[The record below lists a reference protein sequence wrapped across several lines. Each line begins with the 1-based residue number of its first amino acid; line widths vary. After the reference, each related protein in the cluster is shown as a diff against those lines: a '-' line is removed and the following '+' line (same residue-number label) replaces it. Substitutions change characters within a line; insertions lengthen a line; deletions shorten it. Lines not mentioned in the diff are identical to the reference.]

1 MLGNTLTFTVNGSA
15 VTLTRIRDDNYSS
28 EYRLRTTTDEYR
40 AFVRNSNYAD
50 KKRPGRSVDR
60 HQIEF
65 TREVFPVAPAT
76 VSFIR
81 KSYLTLENDK
91 GDSVTEPV
99 FMASALCNAAT
110 ASTNALLT
118 SVINNEA

>member
-28 EYRLRTTTDEYR
+28 EYRYRTATDEYR
-40 AFVRNSNYAD
+40 AFIRNTTYAD

-65 TREVFPVAPAT
+65 TREVFAVPPAT

-81 KSYLTLENDK
+81 KSYLTLENDR

-99 FMASALCNAAT
+99 FMASALCSTVT
-110 ASTNALLT
+110 ASSNALLT
-118 SVINNEA
+118 SAVNNEA